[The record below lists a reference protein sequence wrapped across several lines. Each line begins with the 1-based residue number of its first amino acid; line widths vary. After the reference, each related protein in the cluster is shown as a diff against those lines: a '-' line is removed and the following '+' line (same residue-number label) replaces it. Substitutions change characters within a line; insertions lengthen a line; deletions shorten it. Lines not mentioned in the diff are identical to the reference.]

1 MTTAAESDSE
11 LPAYATPPRPKRVKR
26 IRLALLVSSLA
37 ACLSVTLIGQVLS
50 GMAQMVSGISGLS
63 FMDGEYG
70 FLNGMMMA
78 LMMAGWNFIL
88 FFITVPACA
97 LALGLSV
104 GRFPQ
109 RGIVARKP
117 YLRWGAIWGAILV
130 GGTTFLFGWVGGWAT
145 AAGALFAGSLV
156 GAMAGIFCGYLMHKI
171 INPAKQLSDVDINV
185 F

>member
-1 MTTAAESDSE
+1 MTTEDR
-11 LPAYATPPRPKRVKR
+11 LPAYATSPRPKRVKR
-26 IRLALLVSSLA
+26 VRLALLVSSLA
-37 ACLSVTLIGQVLS
+37 ACLSVTLIGQILS
-50 GMAQMVSGISGLS
+50 GMVQMVFGLS
-63 FMDGEYG
+63 GTRVLESDYG
-70 FLNGMMMA
+70 FVNGATMA

-104 GRFPQ
+104 GRFPH
-109 RGIVARKP
+109 RGITARKP

-145 AAGALFAGSLV
+145 AFGALFAGSLV
-156 GAMAGIFCGYLMHKI
+156 GASAGVFCGYLMHKI
-171 INPAKQLSDVDINV
+171 INPAKQLSDMDINV